1 MAAPLVPANLSAW
14 TIIFARGLWLMRRGR
29 VIDNLLK
36 ASGNLQAA
44 SAATESL
51 YLAFWS
57 SVVSSCSSSAFC
69 QLEFGLYS
77 FMALRSEERRV
88 GKECRSR
95 WSPHHPQK

>member
-1 MAAPLVPANLSAW
+1 MAATLFPANLSAW
-14 TIIFARGLWLMRRGR
+14 TIIFARGLRLMRRGR

-36 ASGNLQAA
+36 PSGDLQAA

-57 SVVSSCSSSAFC
+57 SVVSSCTSSAFC

-77 FMALRSEERRV
+77 FMALARASVFLPRSF
-88 GKECRSR
+88 
-95 WSPHHPQK
+95 